1 MATNSYF
8 NHSNNKCQQS
18 MIESLTIEAIKMFGA
33 DLVYIPRNIVE
44 RDELFGEDI
53 VTRFSDHHIIEM
65 YIETVDGFEGGQDVL
80 AKFGLQIVDQATF
93 VVAKRRFEEV
103 VPELKRPNEGDL
115 IYFPLSKT
123 MFEINHVEHE
133 NPFYQLGKLYTYKL
147 TVEAFT
153 YSHEEFDTGLDNI
166 DQINDD
172 RSADNELARGDNEV
186 IQTEVNE
193 ILVKD
198 DPSNEYPTVDDD
210 NGFDP
215 NNPFGVF

>member
-1 MATNSYF
+1 MATNFYF
-8 NHSNNKCQQS
+8 DHYQNRTEQNLY
-18 MIESLTIEAIKMFGA
+18 EDLTIESIKMYGI
-33 DLVYIPRNIVE
+33 DLIYIPRNIIE
-44 RDELFGEDI
+44 RDDIFGEDI
-53 VTRFSDHHIIEM
+53 VTKFSANHMIEM
-65 YIETVDGFEGGQDVL
+65 YVETVDGFEGGQDVL

-93 VVAKRRFEEV
+93 IVAKRRFNEV
-103 VPELKRPNEGDL
+103 ISHLKRPAEGDL
-115 IYFPLSKT
+115 IYFPLSNT
-123 MFEINHVEHE
+123 LFEINHVEHE
-133 NPFYQLGKLYTYKL
+133 NPFYQVGKLFSYKL

-172 RSADNELARGDNEV
+172 RSVENELTRGDNEV
-186 IQTEVNE
+186 IQTEANE

-215 NNPFGVF
+215 NNPFGGF